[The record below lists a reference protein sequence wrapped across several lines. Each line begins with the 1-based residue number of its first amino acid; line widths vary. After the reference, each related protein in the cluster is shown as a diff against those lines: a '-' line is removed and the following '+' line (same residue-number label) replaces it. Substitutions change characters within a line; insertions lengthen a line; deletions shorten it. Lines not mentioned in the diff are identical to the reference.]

1 MTATAARAD
10 NLSASTVYIGLGSN
24 LEGPAKQVRRA
35 LEALG
40 RLPQSRLLGVSKLYR
55 NPAIGPGEQPDF
67 VNAVAAIE
75 TRLEPHTLLDAL
87 LAIEAAQ
94 GRARTTVRWQP
105 RTLDLDVLLYGR
117 RVIDDDRLTVPHR
130 HLHERAFV
138 LKPLLEIAPDLH
150 IPGLGDVKTLLA
162 GVSDAGLR
170 PVDDGEESL

>member
-1 MTATAARAD
+1 MTATAVRAD
-10 NLSASTVYIGLGSN
+10 SPSASTVYIGLGSN
-24 LEGPAKQVRRA
+24 LEEPAKQVRRA

-40 RLPQSRLLGVSKLYR
+40 RLPQTRLLGVSRLYR
-55 NPAIGPGEQPDF
+55 NPAIGPGEQPDY

-75 TRLEPHTLLDAL
+75 TSLEPHALLDAL
-87 LAIEAAQ
+87 LAIEAEQ
-94 GRARTTVRWQP
+94 GRVRTTVRWQS

-117 RVIDDDRLTVPHR
+117 RVIDDDRLTVPHQ

-162 GVSDAGLR
+162 GVPDAGLR
-170 PVDDGEESL
+170 PVDDGGESL